1 MSAGP
6 VLDPDLPLAASPR
19 ARYRPCCAVVVC
31 RADGHTLSAR
41 RAGTRSRAWQYP
53 QGGIQPGETPR
64 AACLRELR
72 EETGL
77 SPRQVEA
84 VAHAPR
90 WLAYDIPAALRGA
103 TADADK
109 RGNKGQIQAWFL
121 LRLTDPGVDLAA
133 LLARAPDRE
142 FEELRWRRPADALA
156 RIVEFKRPVYAAAL
170 AAFAAGPMAASPCWR
185 RLASGPA

>member
-6 VLDPDLPLAASPR
+6 ALDPDRPVAASPR
-19 ARYRPCCAVVVC
+19 ARYRPCCAMVVC
-31 RADGHTLSAR
+31 RADGRTLSAR
-41 RAGTRSRAWQYP
+41 RAGTRARAWQYP
-53 QGGIQPGETPR
+53 QGGVQPGETPR

-77 SPRQVEA
+77 TASQVEA

-90 WLAYDIPAALRGA
+90 WLAYDIPAALRARAAAG
-103 TADADK
+103 K

-121 LRLTDPGVDLAA
+121 LRLKDSDPDLAA
-133 LLARAPDRE
+133 LLARAPDDE
-142 FEELRWRRPADALA
+142 LEELRWRRPADALA
-156 RIVEFKRPVYAAAL
+156 RIVAFKRPVYAAAL
-170 AAFAAGPMAASPCWR
+170 RAFAAGPMAASPCWR